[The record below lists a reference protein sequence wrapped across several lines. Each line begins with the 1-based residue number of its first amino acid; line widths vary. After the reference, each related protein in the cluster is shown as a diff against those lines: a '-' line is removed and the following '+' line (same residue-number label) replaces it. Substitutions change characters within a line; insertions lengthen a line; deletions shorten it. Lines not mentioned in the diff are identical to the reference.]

1 MSEESED
8 EAKKWPT
15 AYCRECNR
23 SYPQR
28 ESWAKRCVL
37 CFKEDRGYGLLSG
50 DLSFLWAQMEIE
62 RLREEIIELAVRE
75 VQQEAAP
82 PALLTLNFIRELLSL
97 THPDRHKNSERSTRI
112 TQQLLELRKTLKER

>member
-1 MSEESED
+1 VSEESEN

-23 SYPQR
+23 PFPQK
-28 ESWAKRCVL
+28 ESWSKKCVL

-50 DLSFLWAQMEIE
+50 DLSFLWAQLEIE
-62 RLREEIIELAVRE
+62 RLREEIMELAVRE
-75 VQQEAAP
+75 VQP
-82 PALLTLNFIRELLSL
+82 PVDPTALMTPVFIREVLSL